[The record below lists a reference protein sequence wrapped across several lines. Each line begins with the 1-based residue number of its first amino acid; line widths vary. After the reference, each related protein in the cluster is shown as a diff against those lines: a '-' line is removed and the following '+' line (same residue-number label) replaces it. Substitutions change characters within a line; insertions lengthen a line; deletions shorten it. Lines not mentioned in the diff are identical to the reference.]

1 MNIETVIE
9 SNAASVFKLKGGR
22 VYVVAAM
29 SGMEDP
35 ETLVNN
41 YKAFIFGDSF
51 VVRKEFSPEPFNAV
65 IDYMNHHNSAPTT
78 EELPE
83 LFRGELCRS
92 FRCDNWEDYDTC
104 IDHYIVYCVSKKLG
118 TAKQWMDYQEMW
130 ENGNVWQVTD
140 TSNNTVV
147 TNIYANTAR
156 KALEEYLDKGLLASL
171 EEFVKDVLG
180 RN

>member
-1 MNIETVIE
+1 MKIETVTE
-9 SNAASVFKLKGGR
+9 SDAASVFKLEDGR
-22 VYVVAAM
+22 VYVVAPM
-29 SGMEDP
+29 SGTEDP

-41 YKAFIFGDSF
+41 YNAFIFGDSF
-51 VVRKEFSPEPFNAV
+51 VRENLGPEPFNLV
-65 IDYMNHHNSAPTT
+65 VNYMNHHNSAPTT

-130 ENGNVWQVTD
+130 ENGDVWQIID
-140 TSNNTVV
+140 TSKNIVV
-147 TNIYANTAR
+147 TNVYASTAH
-156 KALEEYLDKGLLASL
+156 KALNTYLDKGLLASL
-171 EEFVKDVLG
+171 QEFVNNALG